1 MAELGLAERDFDE
14 IVAQTQTQTYTNPSP
29 VTGQALRSLLKEARK
44 GSLAP

>member
-14 IVAQTQTQTYTNPSP
+14 IVAQTQTYTNPSP